1 MEDQEQ
7 LLLSN
12 RHIRSNGTYNPEF
25 EMNTLPRPHI
35 INEIDSLSATVIHEI
50 RGYDNNDRNIVH
62 SLHNYHEE
70 NSCDIQVT
78 ELLNRIEE
86 LKKDN
91 DQGFK
96 REFAVRFK
104 M

>member
-1 MEDQEQ
+1 M
-7 LLLSN
+7 LHSN
-12 RHIRSNGTYNPEF
+12 RHFTSNGTYNPEF

-50 RGYDNNDRNIVH
+50 RDYDNNEQNTVH

-70 NSCDIQVT
+70 NCCDIQVT

-91 DQGFK
+91 DTGFK

>member
-1 MEDQEQ
+1 
-7 LLLSN
+7 
-12 RHIRSNGTYNPEF
+12 
-25 EMNTLPRPHI
+25 MNNLPRPHI
-35 INEIDSLSATVIHEI
+35 INEIDSLSATVMHGI
-50 RGYDNNDRNIVH
+50 RGYDNNDRNTVH

-70 NSCDIQVT
+70 NSSDIQVT

-86 LKKDN
+86 LEKDN

-96 REFAVRFK
+96 RESAVHFK